1 MILLKLSCL
10 TPRPTKL
17 RLISKVCCWTRLVLC
32 KELFF
37 LEGLDSLKQRTW
49 FPSLWPGIVTSLSTS
64 GSCLTY
70 AHWHFGTSP
79 AFINVV
85 HQKSTNDFQ
94 SRRTHISIMQSILQL
109 KENLGQLFFGQFW
122 KMPFKPTVS
131 VSHHIC
137 MQSNVESP
145 NDVGESWKN

>member
-1 MILLKLSCL
+1 M
-10 TPRPTKL
+10 
-17 RLISKVCCWTRLVLC
+17 
-32 KELFF
+32 
-37 LEGLDSLKQRTW
+37 
-49 FPSLWPGIVTSLSTS
+49 TSLSTS

-137 MQSNVESP
+137 MQSKWRVPMIQERVHLRTKICYQNCWARVNRKILNWPKMVPNVILTNLKLKNYE
-145 NDVGESWKN
+145 EYLKSWTYFTSKMTWFST